1 MRKLFSLRLNRFL
14 CASVTGLVALL
25 CFTPSF
31 PVAPVVLASCSVMV
45 AVAPLGAATVDA
57 KRSFDLPRGDA
68 ATTLRQFAA
77 AAGRSLV
84 FVTDK
89 VRGETTNA
97 VRGELTPREALERML
112 AGSALEAA
120 QDAAT
125 GALVVSRKR
134 TAEAAPRTGEVGPV
148 SDPQPK
154 QPAKPMKSPRTLF
167 AALAGWLALGPVAN
181 GSSAETGS
189 IEGRVFSSQSGAF
202 LERARLV
209 VESTGVEVFTDL
221 GGFYRLSGVSVG
233 STRVRA
239 SYTGYVAQAETV
251 VVTAGKPVLRDFEL
265 KSSLRSPEST
275 DETVKLSA
283 FAVNASRQMDGASMA
298 INEQR
303 YASNIK
309 TVVSTDEYPK
319 DPEGNVAELMK
330 FLPGISVENNGS
342 NARWITMNGSP
353 QDYVPITIDGFN
365 LASTGGDTTRRVG
378 LDFLSINNLSR
389 VEVNASPTPESP
401 GAALA
406 GSINMV
412 SKSAFERARPVFDAS
427 IFFTMRDN
435 ARDLRKTPGPR
446 DTPSHKIRPGIDFSY
461 IVPVNR
467 RFGFTLSGSLVRAYA
482 GNENV
487 STQTWR
493 GTDLATNGGA
503 FPNTTPDRPYLT
515 SYSFQTGGKGAA
527 RDSLGATMD
536 FKATDRDQFSFSAFY
551 SYNDLDFLQ
560 RKLTFN
566 ITGVAP
572 GNFSPTFTH
581 GATGQGNLQMT
592 TSGFNRINSTYMS
605 TLVWRHNGPIWQA
618 DGGLS
623 VSHAYN
629 LTADTSNGLFQATTV
644 QRTGVTVN
652 FDDSRY
658 LRPGSVTVADGT
670 TGTPLDPFGNLGAYA
685 LSSATAGQ
693 PRSTDLQRSAN
704 LNVKRT
710 FGTNFPLTLKA
721 GFNVSES
728 RRDLSGS
735 TTAYTFVGADGR
747 ASTTPIGSD
756 DSAAPYL
763 ATNFSQSTTPNG
775 WPKVQWSSPL
785 LVLNQF
791 KSNPGQFTF
800 SENTQY
806 RNAVSNSKYAEEVIS
821 AGFLRGDISFFNRR
835 LKFVGGLRAEQTS
848 VNAEG
853 PLSDPTRNVQ
863 RNAQGRP
870 ILDAAGRPVPIT
882 TDALTASK
890 LTFIDRGAVAEKEY
904 LRMFPS
910 VNASY
915 GIRENL
921 IARAS
926 YYESLG
932 RPNLNQYTGGI
943 TLPDTTVEASPSN
956 RIIVNNAAIKA
967 WSAKT
972 EKVRVEYYFEG
983 VGQVSVGA
991 FRRDFR
997 NFFGSTVFRPDSGFL
1012 ALYGLSENPYGNYD
1026 VATQYNIASTVRM
1039 TGLEFDYKQALTFL
1053 PPWARGL
1060 QVFAN
1065 GTALRATGDA
1075 ANNFFGYIP
1084 RTYSWGIS
1092 LSREKFSVQMNWNYR
1107 SQRRTGQ
1114 GATGNSI
1121 DPATFDWDTS
1131 RINLDGGAEYQMAR
1145 HFTLYVTVRN
1155 ATNAPSDS
1163 VTYGPLTPDN
1173 ARFNRRGLYN
1183 ALWTMGL
1190 KARF

>member
-1 MRKLFSLRLNRFL
+1 MLSPHV
-14 CASVTGLVALL
+14 S
-25 CFTPSF
+25 
-31 PVAPVVLASCSVMV
+31 APL
-45 AVAPLGAATVDA
+45 AVATLCSAVVASAATTVTA
-57 KRSFDLPRGDA
+57 PAEKRAFNLPRGDA
-68 ATTLRQFAA
+68 AATLKQFSA
-77 AAGRSLV
+77 AAGTPIVYLV
-84 FVTDK
+84 DR
-89 VRGETTNA
+89 VRGATTNA
-97 VRGELTPREALERML
+97 VSGEFTPRDALERML

-134 TAEAAPRTGEVGPV
+134 TAEATPPAGEVGPV
-148 SDPQPK
+148 SDPQPSLK
-154 QPAKPMKSPRTLF
+154 AKPMKSPRTLL
-167 AALAGWLALGPVAN
+167 AALAGWLALGPVAS

-189 IEGRVFSSQSGAF
+189 IEGRVFSSQSGVF

-209 VESTGVEVFTDL
+209 VESTGMEVFTDS
-221 GGFYRLSGVSVG
+221 GGFYKLSGVPIG
-233 STRVRA
+233 SARVRA
-239 SYTGYVAQAETV
+239 SYTGYVVQAETV
-251 VVTAGKPVLRDFEL
+251 VVTAGKNALRDFEL
-265 KSSLRSPEST
+265 KSSLRSPEAT
-275 DETVKLSA
+275 GEAVKLSA
-283 FAVNASRQMDGASMA
+283 FAVNASRQMDGASRA

-389 VEVNASPTPESP
+389 VEVNSSPTPESP

-412 SKSAFERARPVFDAS
+412 SKSAFERARPVFDTS

-435 ARDLRKTPGPR
+435 ARDLGKTPGPR
-446 DTPSHKIRPGIDFSY
+446 DTPSHKIRPGFDFSY

-467 RFGFTLSGSLVRAYA
+467 RFGFTISGSMVRTYA
-482 GNENV
+482 GNENE
-487 STQTWR
+487 SGQSWR
-493 GTDLATNGGA
+493 GNGAATNGGA

-515 SYSFQTGGKGAA
+515 TYNFQTGGKGAA
-527 RDSLGATMD
+527 RESLGTTID
-536 FKATDRDQFSFSAFY
+536 FKATERDQFSFSSFY
-551 SYNDLDFLQ
+551 SYNDIDVLQ
-560 RKLTFN
+560 RRLTFN
-566 ITGVAP
+566 VTGVAP
-572 GNFSPTFTH
+572 GNFSPTFTR
-581 GATGQGNLQMT
+581 GTIGQGNLQMT
-592 TSGFNRINSTYMS
+592 TSGFNRINATYMA

-623 VSHAYN
+623 LSHAYN
-629 LTADTSNGLFQATTV
+629 LTADTSRGLFQATTA

-658 LRPGSVTVADGT
+658 LRPGSITVTDGA
-670 TGTPLDPFGNLGAYA
+670 TGAPIDPFGNLGAYA

-693 PRSTDLQRSAN
+693 PRTTDLQRSAN

-728 RRDLSGS
+728 RRDLRGG
-735 TTAYTFVGADGR
+735 TKGYTFVGADGR
-747 ASTTPIGSD
+747 PSTTPVGSD

-791 KSNPGQFTF
+791 KNSPSQFTF
-800 SENTQY
+800 NENTQY
-806 RNAVSNSKYAEEVIS
+806 RSAVSNSKYAEEVIS
-821 AGFLRGDISFFNRR
+821 AGFLRGDISFFKRR

-863 RNAQGRP
+863 RNVQGQP

-882 TDALTASK
+882 ADAFAASK
-890 LTFIDRGAVAEKEY
+890 LTFIDRGATAEKEY
-904 LRMFPS
+904 LRLFPS
-910 VNASY
+910 LNASY

-932 RPNLNQYTGGI
+932 RPNLNQYMGGI

-956 RIIVNNAAIKA
+956 RITVNNAAIKA

-983 VGQVSVGA
+983 VGQISIGA

-1026 VATQYNIASTVRM
+1026 VATQFNITSTVRM

-1053 PPWARGL
+1053 PVWARGV

-1075 ANNFFGYIP
+1075 ADNFFGYIP

-1092 LSREKFSVQMNWNYR
+1092 LARPKFSLRMNWNYR
-1107 SQRRTGQ
+1107 SERRTGRVAA
-1114 GATGNSI
+1114 GPSI
-1121 DPATFDWDTS
+1121 DPATYNWDKR
-1131 RINLDGGAEYQMAR
+1131 RINLDVGGEYQFAR
-1145 HFTLYVTVRN
+1145 NFAFYATVRN
-1155 ATNAPSDS
+1155 ATNEPNDTF
-1163 VTYGPLTPDN
+1163 TYSPLTPDN
-1173 ARFNRRGLYN
+1173 ARFRGRSLYN

>member
-1 MRKLFSLRLNRFL
+1 MLSPHVAAPL
-14 CASVTGLVALL
+14 AVVALCGSAVSGATTTVNAPAEKRTFNL
-25 CFTPSF
+25 PS
-31 PVAPVVLASCSVMV
+31 
-45 AVAPLGAATVDA
+45 
-57 KRSFDLPRGDA
+57 GDA
-68 ATTLRQFAA
+68 AVTLKQFAT
-77 AAGRSLV
+77 AAGTPIVYLV
-84 FVTDK
+84 DR
-89 VRGETTNA
+89 VRGASTNA
-97 VRGELTPREALERML
+97 VSGEFTPREALERML

-125 GALVVSRKR
+125 GALVVSRKHV
-134 TAEAAPRTGEVGPV
+134 AEIVRRLGEVGPV

-154 QPAKPMKSPRTLF
+154 PPAKPMKSPRTLF
-167 AALAGWLALGPVAN
+167 AAFAGWLVLGPVAS

-189 IEGRVFSSQSGAF
+189 IEGRVFSSQSAAF

-209 VESTGVEVFTDL
+209 VETTGTEVFTDS
-221 GGFYRLSGVSVG
+221 GGFYKLSGVPIGSV
-233 STRVRA
+233 RVRA

-251 VVTAGKPVLRDFEL
+251 VVTAGKPALRDFEL
-265 KSSLRSPEST
+265 KNSLRSPEAI
-275 DETVKLSA
+275 DEAVKLSA

-467 RFGFTLSGSLVRAYA
+467 RFGFTISGSMMRAYA

-487 STQTWR
+487 SGQTWR
-493 GTDLATNGGA
+493 GNGAATNGGA

-515 SYSFQTGGKGAA
+515 TYSFQTGGKGAA

-592 TSGFNRINSTYMS
+592 TSGYNRINSTYMS
-605 TLVWRHNGPIWQA
+605 TLVWRHNGPIWQV

-658 LRPGSVTVADGT
+658 LRVGSVTVADGT
-670 TGTPLDPFGNLGAYA
+670 TGTPMDPFGNLGAYA

-693 PRSTDLQRSAN
+693 PRTTDLQRSAN

-835 LKFVGGLRAEQTS
+835 LKLVGGLRAEQTS

-863 RNAQGRP
+863 RNAQGQP
-870 ILDAAGRPVPIT
+870 IRDAAGRPVPIT
-882 TDALTASK
+882 TDALAASK
-890 LTFIDRGAVAEKEY
+890 LTFIDRGALAEKEY
-904 LRMFPS
+904 LRLFPS

-915 GIRENL
+915 SIRENL
-921 IARAS
+921 VARAS

-956 RIIVNNAAIKA
+956 RIVVNNAAIKA

-1012 ALYGLSENPYGNYD
+1012 ALYGLSENPYGSYD
-1026 VATQYNIASTVRM
+1026 VATQYNISSTVRM

-1053 PPWARGL
+1053 PHWARGL

-1084 RTYSWGIS
+1084 RTSSWGIS
-1092 LSREKFSVQMNWNYR
+1092 LSRPKFSLRMNWNYR
-1107 SQRRTGQ
+1107 SERRTGQ
-1114 GATGNSI
+1114 VAAGPSI
-1121 DPATFDWDTS
+1121 DPATFNWDKR
-1131 RINLDGGAEYQMAR
+1131 RISLDVGGEYQFAR
-1145 HFTLYVTVRN
+1145 NFAFYATVRN
-1155 ATNAPSDS
+1155 ATNEPNDTL
-1163 VTYGPLTPDN
+1163 TYSPLTPDN
-1173 ARFNRRGLYN
+1173 ARFSSRGLYN